1 MGLLAII
8 GVALLAG
15 TCTFFLIKL
24 VRLTFGAIKKRIVER
39 LKKKPGESPFTDA
52 GLVEVDL
59 LLKNAPSMKL
69 SDLGDDVQMDDVLMV
84 GMKDDGSLD
93 VEVDNFRAEEIDE
106 QLQQVL
112 QTSGAI
118 KIDCRG

>member
-39 LKKKPGESPFTDA
+39 LKKKPGEIPFTDA

>member
-1 MGLLAII
+1 MVLLGMI

-39 LKKKPGESPFTDA
+39 LKKKPGEIPLTGEA
-52 GLVEVDL
+52 VVWVEE
-59 LLKNAPSMKL
+59 LLKSAPTVKL

-84 GMKDDGSLD
+84 GMMEDGSLD
-93 VEVDNFRAEEIDE
+93 VEVDNFRAKEIDE
-106 QLQQVL
+106 QLQQAL

>member
-1 MGLLAII
+1 MILLGII

-24 VRLTFGAIKKRIVER
+24 VRLTFGVIKKRIIER
-39 LKKKPGESPFTDA
+39 LKKKPGELSKEFVI
-52 GLVEVDL
+52 GVEPL
-59 LLKNAPSMKL
+59 IKAAPKLNL
-69 SDLGDDVQMDDVLMV
+69 SDLGDDVQMSDILMV
-84 GMKDDGSLD
+84 GMMEDGSLD
-93 VEVDNFRAEEIDE
+93 IEVDNFRAEEIDE
-106 QLQQVL
+106 QLQKVL